1 MQYERNPLMGFRDL
15 TLTMKPFLIY
25 KNNFDEVQCSPDVTK
40 SSLILGLGWHHK
52 IQTHKNILIFQKKHM
67 DTVSSGGIFKR
78 FCFRY
83 NIV

>member
-1 MQYERNPLMGFRDL
+1 MLTRCHQIKSNIRPRVDMG
-15 TLTMKPFLIY
+15 
-25 KNNFDEVQCSPDVTK
+25 
-40 SSLILGLGWHHK
+40 HHK